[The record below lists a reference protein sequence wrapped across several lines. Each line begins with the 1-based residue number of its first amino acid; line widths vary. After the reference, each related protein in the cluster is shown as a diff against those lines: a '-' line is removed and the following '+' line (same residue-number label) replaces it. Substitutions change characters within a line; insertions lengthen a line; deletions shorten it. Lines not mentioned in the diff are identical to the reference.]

1 MADKP
6 KDQRQGVQAARRS
19 SSDALDKNGH
29 VIPEKLQ
36 ENQRKLNVGS
46 DHRTPDMKKR
56 HRGTF
61 P

>member
-6 KDQRQGVQAARRS
+6 DQAVPQGQRRNQN
-19 SSDALDKNGH
+19 DALDKDGH
-29 VIPEKLQ
+29 VIPDKLH
-36 ENQRKLNVGS
+36 ENQRKLNVGQ
-46 DHRTPDMKKR
+46 DHKTPDMKKN

>member
-1 MADKP
+1 
-6 KDQRQGVQAARRS
+6 
-19 SSDALDKNGH
+19 
-29 VIPEKLQ
+29 VIPDKLH
-36 ENQRKLNVGS
+36 ENQRKLNVGT